1 MSQFSR
7 GDIVFSK
14 MGRDQGRYYIVVNVD
29 EKFAFIAD
37 GKLHK
42 IQKPKKKKFRHLI
55 HLGAKSTV
63 IEEKIKNG
71 QELTNPA
78 IRKAVSEYEKNL

>member
-14 MGRDQGRYYIVVNVD
+14 MGRDQGRYYIVVDVD

-55 HLGAKSTV
+55 HLGANSTV

>member
-1 MSQFSR
+1 MSQLSR

-14 MGRDQGRYYIVVNVD
+14 MGRDQGRYYIVVDVD
-29 EKFAFIAD
+29 EKYAFIAD

-42 IQKPKKKKFRHLI
+42 VQKPKKKKFRHLI
-55 HLGAKSTV
+55 SLGAKSTL

-71 QELTNPA
+71 EELTNLSLKKA
-78 IRKAVSEYEKNL
+78 ISEYEKNY